1 MKKRRKNKV
10 VDLLNKV
17 RGEDRDGYKMYRPV
31 VFRNR
36 KKYDRK
42 NVARLSVEDYNA

>member
-1 MKKRRKNKV
+1 M

-17 RGEDRDGYKMYRPV
+17 RGEDRDGYRMYRPV

-36 KKYDRK
+36 KKYNRK